1 MMTTDNLEEI
11 FDVVDIHDKVIGQA
25 HRKRCNS
32 DPNLIHRAVFVLIFN
47 DQNQILWQ
55 KRSATKDVD
64 AGKWVTSASGHV
76 MAGDDYEETA
86 FREVKEELGIDV
98 SLTFLGKFLFCYP
111 SENEYSAVFKAFSN
125 GPFNYNREEISDIG
139 FMTIKDILKKEKEK
153 KLELSMAVH
162 HILNSLPIH

>member
-11 FDVVDIHDKVIGQA
+11 FDVVDVNDNVIGQA
-25 HRKRCNS
+25 HRRKCNS
-32 DPNLIHRAVFVLIFN
+32 DPKLIHRAVFVLIFN
-47 DQNQILWQ
+47 DQNLILWQ

-86 FREVKEELGIDV
+86 IREVKEELGIDV
-98 SLTFLGKFLFCYP
+98 SLTFLGKFLFRYLK
-111 SENEYSAVFKAFSN
+111 ENEYSAVFKAFSN
-125 GPFNYNREEISDIG
+125 GPFDYNREEISDIG

-153 KLELSMAVH
+153 ELELSMAVH
-162 HILNSLPIH
+162 HILNALHID